1 MQHANKNKT
10 VNGFTIIELI
20 MVMIIIGVL
29 AAVAIPRFQD
39 IVIESE
45 IAVEQRIINT
55 IYNGLETHAREKY
68 VSNGV
73 RSWPANPFDALSKL
87 PPDYD
92 DDLYVL
98 TNMKDRDWIFTGE
111 GNNTEYNL
119 TIAHLRK
126 SDSIAY
132 WTYVPD
138 SGRIYYSGDP
148 FGPMDVIHRVDETGG
163 N

>member
-1 MQHANKNKT
+1 MQRMKNK
-10 VNGFTIIELI
+10 NGFTIIELI

-45 IAVEQRIINT
+45 VAVEQRILQTIND
-55 IYNGLETHAREKY
+55 GLETFAREKY
-68 VSNGV
+68 VANGV
-73 RSWPANPFDALSKL
+73 RSWPENPFVALSKL

-92 DDLYVL
+92 ANNFVL
-98 TNMKDRDWIFTGE
+98 TNMKDRDWIFTGD
-111 GNNTEYNL
+111 GNNTSYNN

-126 SDSIAY
+126 SDSIAIWVY
-132 WTYVPD
+132 
-138 SGRIYYSGDP
+138 DP
-148 FGPMDVIHRVDETGG
+148 STGKIDYEGAPFAPIDILHRVNETGG

>member
-1 MQHANKNKT
+1 MQHIKNK
-10 VNGFTIIELI
+10 NGFTIIELI

-45 IAVEQRIINT
+45 VAVEQRILQTIND
-55 IYNGLETHAREKY
+55 GLETFAREKY
-68 VSNGV
+68 VANGV
-73 RSWPANPFDALSKL
+73 RSWPENPFVALSKL

-92 DDLYVL
+92 ANNFVL
-98 TNMKDRDWIFTGE
+98 TNMKDRDWIFTGD
-111 GNNTEYNL
+111 GNNTSYNN

-126 SDSIAY
+126 SDSIAIWVY
-132 WTYVPD
+132 NPSTGKIDYN
-138 SGRIYYSGDP
+138 GAP
-148 FGPMDVIHRVDETGG
+148 FAPINILHRVNETGG

>member
-1 MQHANKNKT
+1 MQHMKNK
-10 VNGFTIIELI
+10 NGFTIIELI

-45 IAVEQRIINT
+45 VAVEQRILQT
-55 IYNGLETHAREKY
+55 ISDGLETYARERY
-68 VSNGV
+68 VANGV
-73 RSWPANPFDALSKL
+73 RSWPENPFIALSKL

-92 DDLYVL
+92 ANNFVL
-98 TNMKDRDWIFTGE
+98 TNMKDRDWIFTGD
-111 GNNTEYNL
+111 GNNTSYNN

-126 SDSIAY
+126 SDSIAIWNY
-132 WTYVPD
+132 
-138 SGRIYYSGDP
+138 DP
-148 FGPMDVIHRVDETGG
+148 STGIIDYNGAPFAPVNVLHRVNETGG

>member
-1 MQHANKNKT
+1 MQHMKNK
-10 VNGFTIIELI
+10 NGFTIIELI

-39 IVIESE
+39 VVIESE
-45 IAVEQRIINT
+45 VAVEQRVINT
-55 IYNGLETHAREKY
+55 IYNGLETFAREKY

-73 RSWPANPFDALSKL
+73 RSWPENPFTALSKL

-92 DDLYVL
+92 ADLYVL
-98 TNMKDRDWIFTGE
+98 SLMKDRDWIFTGD
-111 GNNTEYNL
+111 GNNTAYNN

-126 SDSIAY
+126 SDSISTWEY
-132 WTYVPD
+132 DPITGEIDYD
-138 SGRIYYSGDP
+138 GTP
-148 FGPMDVIHRVDETGG
+148 FGPLSVIHRVDDTGG